1 MWTKFTGQKKSPLFN
16 DLFFFWNSSSY
27 VSSNMKNASGKSLKA
42 LPSQFF
48 PEWCSVKLPEM
59 HNKAVECLL
68 TEKILTRLLMIV
80 ERLIL
85 WELNINGKPRR
96 HPEFFKCNLFPVA
109 NPEKKLPK
117 ELPNTLLLLSAG
129 TENWWTFAMEIG
141 DIWDA
146 MTTASTMSAHRVQ
159 NG

>member
-1 MWTKFTGQKKSPLFN
+1 MWAKFTGQKKSPLFN

-68 TEKILTRLLMIV
+68 TEKNPYQTLDDSWALDSLRTQHQWEASTTSRIPRMQSIPSSQPREEATKGAAEHSVVVVRGD
-80 ERLIL
+80 
-85 WELNINGKPRR
+85 WELMDFCNGNWRHLRR
-96 HPEFFKCNLFPVA
+96 HDHCEHNVR
-109 NPEKKLPK
+109 
-117 ELPNTLLLLSAG
+117 T
-129 TENWWTFAMEIG
+129 
-141 DIWDA
+141 
-146 MTTASTMSAHRVQ
+146 
-159 NG
+159 